1 MNTAQRYYLR
11 DSETNEMWCF
21 DYEFFSGEKHIVQ

>member
-1 MNTAQRYYLR
+1 MGKQVRYYIK

-21 DYEFFSGEKHIVQ
+21 DSRYYSGTGTVT

>member
-1 MNTAQRYYLR
+1 MGKQVRYYIK

-21 DYEFFSGEKHIVQ
+21 DSRYYSGTVTVT